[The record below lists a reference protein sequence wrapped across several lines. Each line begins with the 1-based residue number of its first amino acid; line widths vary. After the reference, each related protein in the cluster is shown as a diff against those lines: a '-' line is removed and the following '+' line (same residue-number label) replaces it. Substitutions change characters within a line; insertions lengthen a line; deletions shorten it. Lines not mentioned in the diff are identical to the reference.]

1 MKPSTENCAT
11 CPVRPAQLERLGVDA
26 KGFDSVIA
34 LAGNPNTGKSTVF
47 NALTGLRQ
55 HTGNWPGKTIAR
67 AEGAYSYGD
76 RRYKIVDLPGT
87 YSLLSASPDEEV
99 TRDFLLFGKPDV
111 TVIVT
116 DASALERNLNLVLQ
130 VMEITPRCVL
140 ALNLMD
146 EARARGLAVD
156 ARGLARDLGIP
167 VVPMAARNGEGM
179 ENLLKVIGETATRE
193 PSATHPMTS
202 ARLGDV
208 EPALDDLTRAVI
220 THLPGVANPRWI
232 ALRLLGGDARI
243 TIAVAS
249 GELTQKTATPPGD
262 GENDISS
269 PDPALTEAL
278 LAHAARLRWDLPPD
292 FHDRMT
298 EAIYAESSRLCE
310 RNVSRSGANTRAAW
324 ESKLDQILTSRH
336 WGLLAMALV
345 FAAVL
350 WITITGANIPSEY
363 LSNLLV
369 AKGQPALHHFLAN
382 LGFPN
387 WLTGILADGMYLTSA
402 WVVSVMLP
410 PMAIFFPLFTLLED
424 LGYLPRVAFNLDRF
438 FQRSGAHG
446 KQALTMAMGFGCNAA
461 GVVAARVI
469 DSPRE
474 RLIAIITNNFALC
487 NGRWPTQILMATV
500 FLGAAAPASYSNTI
514 AALGVSII
522 AALGVGLSLAS
533 SWFLSRT
540 VLRGEASTFSLE
552 LPPYRPPAI
561 WRTLYTSLI
570 DRTLFVLW
578 RAVVFALPAGA
589 AIWLAGNIQIG
600 GQAVGIWL
608 VDGLD
613 PMGRTL
619 GLNGVIIVAYI
630 VAIPANEIVVPTI
643 LMLTVLMRGLSGVG
657 EQGAGVI
664 FETAGNESL
673 RHILAAGGWT
683 TMTAVCLMLFSLCH
697 NPCSTT
703 LYTIY
708 KETGSL
714 KWTTVSALLPLVIGV
729 VVCMG
734 VAFVWRMA
742 GG

>member
-345 FAAVL
+345 FAG
-350 WITITGANIPSEY
+350 ISQ
-363 LSNLLV
+363 
-369 AKGQPALHHFLAN
+369 QPARGQGPTRAPSLSGQSRIPELAHRHSGRRHVSDQR
-382 LGFPN
+382 LG
-387 WLTGILADGMYLTSA
+387 GQCDAA
-402 WVVSVMLP
+402 
-410 PMAIFFPLFTLLED
+410 
-424 LGYLPRVAFNLDRF
+424 
-438 FQRSGAHG
+438 AHG
-446 KQALTMAMGFGCNAA
+446 DLFPAFHLARGFGIS
-461 GVVAARVI
+461 AARRFQ
-469 DSPRE
+469 PRP
-474 RLIAIITNNFALC
+474 LLSALRRPWQAGTHHGHGIRMQC
-487 NGRWPTQILMATV
+487 RRRGR
-500 FLGAAAPASYSNTI
+500 
-514 AALGVSII
+514 
-522 AALGVGLSLAS
+522 
-533 SWFLSRT
+533 
-540 VLRGEASTFSLE
+540 
-552 LPPYRPPAI
+552 RP
-561 WRTLYTSLI
+561 R
-570 DRTLFVLW
+570 DR
-578 RAVVFALPAGA
+578 
-589 AIWLAGNIQIG
+589 
-600 GQAVGIWL
+600 
-608 VDGLD
+608 
-613 PMGRTL
+613 
-619 GLNGVIIVAYI
+619 
-630 VAIPANEIVVPTI
+630 
-643 LMLTVLMRGLSGVG
+643 
-657 EQGAGVI
+657 
-664 FETAGNESL
+664 
-673 RHILAAGGWT
+673 LAART
-683 TMTAVCLMLFSLCH
+683 PDRH
-697 NPCSTT
+697 HHQ
-703 LYTIY
+703 
-708 KETGSL
+708 
-714 KWTTVSALLPLVIGV
+714 
-729 VVCMG
+729 
-734 VAFVWRMA
+734 
-742 GG
+742 